1 MTPINP
7 IAPDRPVGTPGRRR
21 RRVGTA
27 VLVATTV
34 GGSLA
39 APSPGASAASATA
52 PRASA
57 ASATAEA
64 APPFLNAP
72 APTAS
77 TAAPQAVEVAGRVWS
92 QDGTPVEGA
101 VVRLL
106 PAAADSTSPLLRITA
121 TDGLGYFSFADVSPG
136 DYGLSVTRIGFA
148 PYETTVQASGPGRVE
163 VEPVLSPQAIELE
176 GVVVEAE
183 RSRARARFEETAGAT
198 VQEMERGV
206 VKAIPGVAEAD
217 PLRAVE
223 VLPGVTTV
231 SDFSA
236 AFNVRGGSADQNLIL
251 LDDVPLFNPFHLGG
265 FFSVFNADMVARA
278 ELQSGGFPAEYG
290 GRVSSV
296 LSVESDP
303 GDGRFGVDA
312 GVSLLATRTA
322 VNGSLPTGLADG
334 LGLANARWRV
344 SGRRSYFDVVFRPWT
359 TVPYHLSDLQAVFEG
374 WTRGGNR
381 LRISAYAGEDV
392 LDLSQLSEE
401 DAPLQFDWD
410 WGNLAAGASWTSPMR
425 GGGALDVKASF
436 SRFNADLGFDDFN
449 ATFATL
455 VEQATVRADLERR
468 PTPRARWKSGLAA
481 SRVAYDNEV
490 RAGGTDFVDGRGH
503 GWETAAYTQVLWDPS
518 SRWLVEA
525 GVRLDHWLP
534 NTGESETTVSP
545 RFALK
550 RFVRGGRSAVRVAG
564 GRYSQFIHSRRNEEL
579 PIGLDIW
586 VVAGNRAPRVV
597 SDQIQLAVESFFGDD
612 DAWFGSLEGYYRS
625 FDGLIA
631 ENTADDPNDSLDD
644 LLTGTGRAWGVDLYV
659 RRDLGTATG
668 WVSASFLKTDRTFP
682 DSRSGLYPQPMI
694 TYPPLF
700 DRRFDLDVVLRR
712 PLGWWGL
719 EGNLRFNFGTG
730 LPYTRPTGTFYYYE
744 HRPLLGGLEDDSDT
758 AVLLGARNGARYP
771 ARHRLDIGL
780 RKPVVRS
787 WGRLVPYL
795 NVINV
800 YNRRNALFYFFE
812 YHRDPPVRTGISMIP
827 ILPTIGVEAS
837 FR

>member
-1 MTPINP
+1 MRLV
-7 IAPDRPVGTPGRRR
+7 APGFPGFVALHA
-21 RRVGTA
+21 RVAVLAVVTA
-27 VLVATTV
+27 V
-34 GGSLA
+34 GW
-39 APSPGASAASATA
+39 AASSS
-52 PRASA
+52 P
-57 ASATAEA
+57 EA
-64 APPFLNAP
+64 WAQDA
-72 APTAS
+72 
-77 TAAPQAVEVAGRVWS
+77 EVAGRVWS

-101 VVRLL
+101 TVRLV
-106 PAAADSTSPLLRITA
+106 PAAATTAEAGAAPSSLLRTAA
-121 TDGLGYFSFADVSPG
+121 TDRLGYFAFAELAQGQYV
-136 DYGLSVTRIGFA
+136 LSIARIGFA
-148 PYETTVQASGPGRVE
+148 PYEAPVRVGGDRVE
-163 VEPVLSPQAIELE
+163 VEAVLTPQPVELE
-176 GVVVEAE
+176 GVLVEAE
-183 RSRARARFEETAGAT
+183 RSRARVRFEETAGAT
-198 VQEMERGV
+198 VQEMDRGV

-217 PLRAVE
+217 PVRAVE
-223 VLPGVTTV
+223 VLPGVTTI

-251 LDDVPLFNPFHLGG
+251 LDDVPIFNPFHLGG

-312 GVSLLATRTA
+312 GVSLLAARTA
-322 VNGSLPTGLADG
+322 VNGSLPNSVASG

-344 SGRRSYFDVVFRPWT
+344 SGRRSYFDVLFRPWT

-381 LRISAYAGEDV
+381 LRITAYAGEDV
-392 LDLSQLSEE
+392 LDLSQLSDE
-401 DAPLQFDWD
+401 DAPLKFDWG
-410 WGNLAAGASWTSPMR
+410 WGNLAAGASWTAPMR

-436 SRFNADLGFDDFN
+436 SRFDADLGFDDFE

-455 VEQATVRADLERR
+455 VEQATMRVDLERR
-468 PTPRARWKSGLAA
+468 PTPRIRWKSGLAA
-481 SRVAYDNEV
+481 NRIAYDNEI
-490 RAGGTDFVDGRGH
+490 RAGGTDFVDGQGH
-503 GWETAAYTQVLWDPS
+503 GWETAGYTQILWDPS

-525 GVRLDHWLP
+525 GVRTDHWRP
-534 NTGESETTVSP
+534 DTGGSETTVSP
-545 RFALK
+545 RVAFK
-550 RFVRGGRSAVRVAG
+550 RFVRGGRSAFRLAG

-579 PIGLDIW
+579 PIGLDVW
-586 VVAGNRAPRVV
+586 VVAGDRAPRVV
-597 SDQIQLAVESFFGDD
+597 SDQVQVAVESFFGEDD
-612 DAWFGSLEGYYRS
+612 GWFGSLEGYYRS
-625 FDGLIA
+625 FDGVIA
-631 ENTADDPNDSLDD
+631 ENTADDPNDLLDD
-644 LLTGTGRAWGVDLYV
+644 LLAGTGRAWGVDLFV
-659 RRDLGTATG
+659 KRDLGTATG

-682 DSRSGLYPQPMI
+682 DARSGLDPQPLV

-730 LPYTRPTGTFYYYE
+730 LPYTRPLGTFEYYS
-744 HRPLLGGLEDDSDT
+744 HRPIFGGVEINYDT

-780 RKPVVRS
+780 RKSVVRG
-787 WGRLVPYL
+787 WGRLTPYL

-800 YNRRNALFYFFE
+800 YNQKNALFYFFE
-812 YHRDPPVRTGISMIP
+812 YERDPPVRTGISMIP
-827 ILPTIGVEAS
+827 ILPTLGIEAS

>member
-1 MTPINP
+1 MVGSAFVPSPTASAVPTTEP
-7 IAPDRPVGTPGRRR
+7 FPTASAAPTTEAAPAASAAPTTEAAP
-21 RRVGTA
+21 A
-27 VLVATTV
+27 VAE
-34 GGSLA
+34 
-39 APSPGASAASATA
+39 APSPTASATF
-52 PRASA
+52 PQN
-57 ASATAEA
+57 AEI
-64 APPFLNAP
+64 
-72 APTAS
+72 
-77 TAAPQAVEVAGRVWS
+77 AGRVWS
-92 QDGTPVEGA
+92 EDGTPVEGA
-101 VVRLL
+101 VVRLFL
-106 PAAADSTSPLLRITA
+106 AAADSESPPLRIGA
-121 TDGLGYFSFADVSPG
+121 TDGLGYFSFADVAPG
-136 DYGLSVTRIGFA
+136 EYRLVVERLGFA
-148 PYETTVQASGPGRVE
+148 PHETAVQASGPGRVE
-163 VEPVLSPQAIELE
+163 VEAVLSPQAIELA

-198 VQEMERGV
+198 IQEIERGV

-217 PLRAVE
+217 PVRAVE

-251 LDDVPLFNPFHLGG
+251 LDDVQIFNPFHLGG

-322 VNGSLPTGLADG
+322 VNGSLPAGLADG

-410 WGNLAAGASWTSPMR
+410 WGNFAAGASWTSPMR

-436 SRFNADLGFDDFN
+436 TRFKADLGFEDFD
-449 ATFATL
+449 ATFATFA
-455 VEQATVRADLERR
+455 EQATVRADLERR

-481 SRVAYDNEV
+481 SRVAYDNEI

-525 GVRLDHWLP
+525 GVRLDHWRP

-579 PIGLDIW
+579 PIGLDVW
-586 VVAGNRAPRVV
+586 VVAGERAPRVV

-612 DAWFGSLEGYYRS
+612 DAWFGSLEGYYRT
-625 FDGLIA
+625 FDGVIA
-631 ENTADDPNDSLDD
+631 ENTADDPNDPLDD
-644 LLTGTGRAWGVDLYV
+644 LLTGTGRAWGVDLYA
-659 RRDLGTATG
+659 RRDLGAATG

-682 DSRSGLYPQPMI
+682 DSRSGLDPQPLI

-700 DRRFDLDVVLRR
+700 DRRFDLDLVLRR

-730 LPYTRPTGTFYYYE
+730 LPYTRPLGTFEHYS
-744 HRPLLGGLEDDSDT
+744 HRPLRGGVQIDYNT

-771 ARHRLDIGL
+771 ARHRLDVGV

-795 NVINV
+795 NVVNV
-800 YNRRNALFYFFE
+800 YNHKNALFYFFE
-812 YHRDPPVRTGISMIP
+812 YDRDPPARTGISMIP